1 MLSSNFNKT
10 VGSVEES
17 SLEAQMG
24 QADRTS
30 GDFHTGTTTYM
41 LAGRRTQLKALM
53 LAKLLT
59 EECPTV
65 LPCV

>member
-1 MLSSNFNKT
+1 
-10 VGSVEES
+10 
-17 SLEAQMG
+17 MG

-65 LPCV
+65 LPCVQ